1 MRAVEAAQLRS
12 IFLDYFAENG
22 HTVVPSASLI
32 PHDPS
37 LLFTIAGMVPF
48 KPYFLEEEIAPYKRA
63 VSVQKCF
70 RAPDIDII
78 GTTLRHLTFFQMMGN
93 FSFGDYFKEDAIKY
107 AWGLITEGFGLDP
120 EQLWVTVHLSDDQAE
135 EIWRDVIGVSGD
147 RIQRLD
153 EDNFWGM
160 GDSGPCGPCSEI
172 FFDKGSSFGADG
184 GPAHGGEDRY
194 MEFWN
199 LVFMQYE
206 KGPNGSMIDLP
217 KKNIDTGA
225 GFERILSI
233 LNGVESV
240 FATDLFVPL
249 LDAAARAVDTP
260 YGKDEHV
267 DVAIRRIAE
276 HGRAMT
282 MLVSDG
288 VLPSNE
294 GRGYV
299 LRRIIRRAILAARR
313 SGSNA
318 ALTASLVDATI
329 AKEGSAYPVL
339 VKDRDLI
346 VEVLEREEAGF
357 ARTLRTGLSLL
368 EEARDEVVAAHATI
382 FPGDVAFKL
391 HDTHGFP
398 IELTE
403 EIVAESGLNVERDTF
418 DEAMTAQRERARASS
433 KALHVADDAQYR
445 DLVERHGVTEFVGR
459 DLTRYVVETSVL
471 AVLVGEDGIS
481 ELFLDA
487 TPFYAES
494 GGQVG
499 DTGAVV
505 TETGRFEVL
514 DTQSVAGG
522 LVAHRGRLSGEVL
535 PGQTAVATIDASRRE
550 ATKRNH
556 TATHLLHAGLR
567 SVLGDHV
574 RQQGSYV
581 GPDRL
586 RFDFSHGAGL
596 SDEESAAILTLVNTD
611 VVANEGVDT
620 IQTSKQEAEK
630 MGAVAFFGD
639 KYGDRVRVVRAGPHS
654 LEFCGG
660 THVDRLGDIGQ
671 IQIVSEGSIGSNTR
685 RIEAVSALGAYR
697 RSAEM
702 ETALGSVA
710 TILKTSLDDVV
721 PALER
726 LFERQRELDKEVA
739 SLRQSQLSSL
749 AEQLHAQ
756 SSDDRLVARVDGYS
770 GEQLRTLAQDLQ
782 RRGRRVVVLAGASDD
797 KVAIVVAADETL
809 DAQVAVKQL
818 AALVG
823 GGGGGSP
830 RLALAG
836 GRDPSGIDNVIAAAL
851 AL

>member
-1 MRAVEAAQLRS
+1 MEAVELRS
-12 IFLDYFAENG
+12 IFLDYFAKNG

-63 VSVQKCF
+63 VSIQKCF

-78 GTTLRHLTFFQMMGN
+78 GTTQRHLTFFQMMGN
-93 FSFGDYFKEDAIKY
+93 FSFGDYFKQDAIKY

-120 EQLWVTVHLSDDQAE
+120 ERLWVTVHISDDQAE
-135 EIWRDVIGVSGD
+135 EIWRDEIGVRPE

-160 GDSGPCGPCSEI
+160 GDTGPCGPCSEI
-172 FFDKGSSFGADG
+172 FFDKGPAFGADG
-184 GPAHGGEDRY
+184 GPAFGGEDRF

-206 KGPNGSMIDLP
+206 KGPHGSLTDLP

-249 LDAAARAVDTP
+249 IETASRALDTP
-260 YGKDEHV
+260 YGKDEQT
-267 DVAIRRIAE
+267 DIAIRRIAE

-313 SGSNA
+313 AGSNA
-318 ALTASLVDATI
+318 SLTASLVDATI
-329 AKEGSAYPVL
+329 AKEGGAYPVL

-357 ARTLRTGLSLL
+357 ARTLRTGMSLL
-368 EEARDEVVAAHATI
+368 ESARDDVLKSGSKV
-382 FPGDVAFKL
+382 FPGEVAFRL

-398 IELTE
+398 IELTD
-403 EIVAESGLNVERDTF
+403 EIVAESGLVVERSSF
-418 DEAMTAQRERARASS
+418 DVAMNEQRERARSS
-433 KALHVADDAQYR
+433 SRALNVADDAQYR
-445 DLVERHGVTEFVGR
+445 DLIERHGVTEFVGR
-459 DLTRYVVETSVL
+459 DVTRYSIETTVL
-471 AVLVGEDGIS
+471 ALLVGEDGVS

-499 DTGAVV
+499 DTGSVV
-505 TETGRFEVL
+505 TETGRFEVI
-514 DTQSVAGG
+514 DTQNVTGG
-522 LVAHRGRLSGEVL
+522 LVAHRGRLTGEVL
-535 PGQTAVATIDASRRE
+535 PSQIAIATIDPLRRE
-550 ATKRNH
+550 AIRRNH

-567 SVLGDHV
+567 TVLGDHV
-574 RQQGSYV
+574 RQQGSFV

-596 SDEESAAILTLVNTD
+596 RTAEAAEILTLVNTD
-611 VVANEGVDT
+611 VVANEGVET
-620 IQTSKQEAEK
+620 IQASKQEAEK

-639 KYGDRVRVVRAGPHS
+639 KYGDRVRVVRAGSHS

-671 IQIVSEGSIGSNTR
+671 IQIVSEASIGSNTR
-685 RIEAVSALGAYR
+685 RIEAVSGLGAYR
-697 RSAEM
+697 RSYEM
-702 ETALGSVA
+702 ESALGSVA
-710 TILKTSLDDVV
+710 TLLKTSLDDVV

-726 LFERQRELDKEVA
+726 LVERQREVEREIA
-739 SLRQSQLSSL
+739 SLRQAQLSTL
-749 AEQLHAQ
+749 AEHLDSQ
-756 SSDDRLVARVDGYS
+756 SKGDVLVARVDGYS

-782 RRGRRVVVLAGASDD
+782 RRGRRVVVLAGASDE
-797 KVAIVVAADETL
+797 KVAIVVATDESL
-809 DAQVAVKQL
+809 DAQVTVKQL
-818 AALVG
+818 AGLVG
-823 GGGGGSP
+823 GGGGGSA

-836 GRDPSGIDNVIAAAL
+836 GRDVQGIDKVIAAAL